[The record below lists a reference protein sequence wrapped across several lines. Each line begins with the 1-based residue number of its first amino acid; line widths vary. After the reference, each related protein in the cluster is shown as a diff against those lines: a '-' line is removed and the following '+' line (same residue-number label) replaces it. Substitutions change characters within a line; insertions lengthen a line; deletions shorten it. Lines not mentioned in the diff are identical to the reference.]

1 MSAGTL
7 APYAFPQLLDDDGN
21 PIDGGMIETYL
32 AGTTTPAVTYTDADL
47 LVPNTNPIIL
57 TAGGRY
63 RIYLDDK
70 SYKFIAK
77 DANGVPIPNGT
88 VDPVTSI
95 GLTRGGVYDIF
106 TFAGDSTSPITSTT
120 YPSGATFDK
129 CHAGTALFPLDSA
142 TLAGIYK
149 LQGMLLAQFGDL
161 VTVALVN
168 LTDGA
173 PDLPL
178 VTITSTS
185 LTGEVVTSAAI
196 TFPSPGATKTYG
208 IKAKTAA
215 GSGFAWGLQL
225 VRTS

>member
-7 APYAFPQLLDDDGN
+7 APYAFPQAFDDDGD
-21 PIDGGMIETYL
+21 PLDGGLLFTYL
-32 AGTTTPAVTYTDADL
+32 AGTTTPATTYTDADL
-47 LVPNTNPIIL
+47 LVPNTNPIVL
-57 TAGGRY
+57 TAGGRFK
-63 RIYLDDK
+63 IFLADL
-70 SYKFIAK
+70 SYKFILQ
-77 DANGVPIPNGT
+77 DATGVVVDT
-88 VDPVTSI
+88 TDPVTSI
-95 GLTRGGVYDIF
+95 GLTRGGTYDIF
-106 TFAGDSTSPITSTT
+106 TFAGDSTSPITSTS

-142 TLAGIYK
+142 TLSGTYK
-149 LQGMLLAQFGDL
+149 LQGMLLSQFGDL

-215 GSGFAWGLQL
+215 TSGFAWGLQL
-225 VRTS
+225 VKTT